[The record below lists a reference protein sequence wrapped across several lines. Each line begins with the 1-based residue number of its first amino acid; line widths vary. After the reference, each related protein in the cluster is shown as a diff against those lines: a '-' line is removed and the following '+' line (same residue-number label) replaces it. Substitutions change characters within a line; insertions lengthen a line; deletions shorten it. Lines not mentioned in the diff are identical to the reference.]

1 MTILASRAL
10 RDDQRAQLL
19 ADSRR
24 FEAAARSAAE
34 HGDLESAARSILALL
49 DCERRHGAQGPQVL
63 QVIKPRSS

>member
-1 MTILASRAL
+1 MTILATRAL
-10 RDDQRAQLL
+10 RDDQREQFQ
-19 ADSRR
+19 ADARR

-34 HGDLESAARSILALL
+34 LGDIESAARSILAML